1 MYPYEIIFG
10 LTLYDI
16 LIAAGVAAAILL
28 FSYLADKRGIKKK
41 LQSLVMACTLCALA
55 GGWFFVYFI
64 GGKFAFKK
72 TENPRYYLTEFF
84 TVADI
89 AACCVCAAHALGR
102 FGCLFAGCC
111 HGKVYAEKRPFTV
124 PLLTLSVNGEV
135 LWTEYTVPVQLY
147 EALFLL
153 ALGTIF
159 FFRALRK
166 KTYGLPL
173 YLALYGAWRFC
184 IEFAR
189 ADDRGATVVSFLSP
203 SQLVA
208 LLLIAVAAAV
218 FYTERR
224 CLKLRR
230 KEEDEPF

>member
-1 MYPYEIIFG
+1 MYQCPCQAQPLFHAFG
-10 LTLYDI
+10 R
-16 LIAAGVAAAILL
+16 V
-28 FSYLADKRGIKKK
+28 
-41 LQSLVMACTLCALA
+41 
-55 GGWFFVYFI
+55 
-64 GGKFAFKK
+64 
-72 TENPRYYLTEFF
+72 
-84 TVADI
+84 
-89 AACCVCAAHALGR
+89 
-102 FGCLFAGCC
+102 GCFLAGCC
-111 HGKVYAEKRPFTV
+111 YGIPAPAGWLGVTFPASAVEAPSGM
-124 PLLTLSVNGEV
+124 PLL
-135 LWTEYTVPVQLY
+135 PVQLY
-147 EALFLL
+147 EAAGCVLLCLLLDHLTDRGWPGDRLL
-153 ALGTIF
+153 A
-159 FFRALRK
+159 
-166 KTYGLPL
+166 L